1 MTPERLLLF
10 RAYRTLLWCS
20 RNFWRHTYEGSP
32 STLFQSRLDALLED
46 IRIHLKTTSLPED
59 PPLDDT

>member
-10 RAYRTLLWCS
+10 RAYRTLLWCATH
-20 RNFWRHTYEGSP
+20 WRSHAYEGSP
-32 STLFQSRLDALLED
+32 SVLFLSRLDALLED